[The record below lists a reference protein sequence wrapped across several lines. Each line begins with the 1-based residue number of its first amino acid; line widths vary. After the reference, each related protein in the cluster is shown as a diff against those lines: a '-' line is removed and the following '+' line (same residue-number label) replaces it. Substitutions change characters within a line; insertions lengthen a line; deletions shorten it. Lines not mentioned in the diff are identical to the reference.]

1 MSRREVLN
9 IWTVGNMSEEALLD
23 GRLKRPAPRA
33 RTGRGVMAGDPSGLR
48 NALEPAVEAL
58 GYELLHLEFSAR
70 GGDRVLRV
78 YIDAPG
84 GIRVDDC
91 EAVSRRLSALPEA
104 GEAIQA
110 AHHLE
115 VSSPGIDRPLVKP
128 EHFRRF
134 TGSRARIVMH
144 AHLPGRRRF
153 TGRLLEAG
161 ERGVLLEVDGEH
173 HELAYDDMAAARVEP
188 VF

>member
-1 MSRREVLN
+1 MSKDLPLEGGFKQPARRA
-9 IWTVGNMSEEALLD
+9 G
-23 GRLKRPAPRA
+23 A
-33 RTGRGVMAGDPSGLR
+33 RRGVLAGDPAGLR
-48 NALEPAVEAL
+48 NLLEPAVEAL
-58 GYELLHLEFSAR
+58 GYELVHLEFSAHGR
-70 GGDRVLRV
+70 NRVLRV

-91 EAVSRRLSALPEA
+91 ETVSRRLSALPEA
-104 GEAIQA
+104 GEAMQA

-115 VSSPGIDRPLVKP
+115 VSSPGIDRPLVRP

-144 AHLPGRRRF
+144 AHAPGRRRF

-161 ERGVLLEVDGEH
+161 ERGVLLEVDGER